1 MMVVHSGGVSNAC
14 GRDDGSGSGI
24 DDSCVGD
31 DGCDD
36 SGCGVDRDNDDAN
49 GVGGDDDGSEDGE
62 VWVMIISFLLM
73 LLAWMMAVVQWWYS

>member
-1 MMVVHSGGVSNAC
+1 MHVEGTTGG
-14 GRDDGSGSGI
+14 GGGI
-24 DDSCVGD
+24 DGSCVGD

-49 GVGGDDDGSEDGE
+49 GVGGDDDGSEDGMRW
-62 VWVMIISFLLM
+62 VVMIISFLLT